1 MINPDA
7 KHPCIYDDENVT
19 LYLEIC
25 PDGLPLLHCEVRKW
39 THNTFKEFREIWA
52 NLTDIFKEKKYIGIY
67 APEMDNKLYRFAK
80 MFGFEATEKQ
90 TLGEDGV
97 IRRLICHKL

>member
-25 PDGLPLLHCEVRKW
+25 PDGLPLIHCRVHKW
-39 THNTFKEFREIWA
+39 THNTFKEFKEIWKS
-52 NLTDIFKEKKYIGIY
+52 LTDIFKEKKYIGIY
-67 APEMDNKLYRFAK
+67 APDMDSKLYKFAK
-80 MFGFEATEKQ
+80 MFGFETTEGFS
-90 TLGEDGV
+90 LGEDG
-97 IRRLICHKL
+97 IMRRLLIWKL